1 MTNPDPPNGDSVHGQ
16 PAARRP
22 KRVFRDPGYKTK
34 DRDTLGRAQLLK
46 TLAEAGQGGVAG
58 FLIGIAVD
66 YKLQD
71 PIPWAIVLGL
81 LLWAMAALL
90 GGSLAGASG
99 WFVGKIHAPSGG
111 STPYRQQYSG
121 ALALARQGK
130 VEEAIAAYEQHIAQ
144 DPADPEPYFA
154 IVRLLRDKLGRA
166 EDASTWLRRVYRDSR
181 LDDGKRLLAIREYV
195 ELYRVRLEEPLRA
208 APWLAQIAETRSGT
222 RDGDFAAEQLAEI
235 RAEMSEE
242 EEA

>member
-1 MTNPDPPNGDSVHGQ
+1 M
-16 PAARRP
+16 
-22 KRVFRDPGYKTK
+22 
-34 DRDTLGRAQLLK
+34 
-46 TLAEAGQGGVAG
+46 
-58 FLIGIAVD
+58 
-66 YKLQD
+66 
-71 PIPWAIVLGL
+71 
-81 LLWAMAALL
+81 
-90 GGSLAGASG
+90 
-99 WFVGKIHAPSGG
+99 
-111 STPYRQQYSG
+111 
-121 ALALARQGK
+121 
-130 VEEAIAAYEQHIAQ
+130 
-144 DPADPEPYFA
+144 
-154 IVRLLRDKLGRA
+154 RLLRDKLGRA